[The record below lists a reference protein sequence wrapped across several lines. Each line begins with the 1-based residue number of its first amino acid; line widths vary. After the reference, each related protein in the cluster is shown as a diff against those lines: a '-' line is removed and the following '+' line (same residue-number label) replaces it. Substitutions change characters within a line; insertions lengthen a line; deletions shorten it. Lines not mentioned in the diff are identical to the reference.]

1 MRATDDQKT
10 PARIAALFQSEEPA
24 RLAANSVMIGA
35 GLSEFQVRILTPRDG
50 ALPRREVFRPLV
62 PPDVG
67 GSPGELAH
75 SRTLWATIFGVIGV
89 LVWWTLQAEPWI
101 AGAPFMSLVTLA
113 VIGVIAGVVAADAPL
128 FNPHDSALFHEVR
141 AALRAGGCAVIFHPA
156 NAVQAKAIAT
166 GLRAR
171 SDALR
176 SEPVPGTVD
185 PLVDPRVT
193 G

>member
-1 MRATDDQKT
+1 MRATDHQKKLG
-10 PARIAALFQSEEPA
+10 RIAVLFQSEEPA
-24 RLAANSVMIGA
+24 RLAANRVMIGA
-35 GLSEFQVRILTPRDG
+35 GLSEFQVRVLTPRDG
-50 ALPRREVFRPLV
+50 ALSRREVFRPLV

-75 SRTLWATIFGVIGV
+75 SRTLWATIFGMIGV
-89 LVWWTLQAEPWI
+89 LVWWALQAEPWI
-101 AGAPFMSLVTLA
+101 AGAPFMSLVTLT
-113 VIGVIAGVVAADAPL
+113 VVGLIAGIVAADAPL
-128 FNPHDSALFHEVR
+128 FNPNDSALFHEVR

-176 SEPVPGTVD
+176 SGSVSGTAD